1 MSRKKQLPEVEPVK
15 LKPFHGIR
23 PGIYI
28 LIIWALII
36 LLLAFVLFVLPGL
49 VSNTSYVTFNEPV
62 VGSGVYE
69 DGIYLGSATD
79 GVYKT
84 TGGNHKYTFTY
95 EGEEYGEV
103 ESKVKRKVFF
113 TLFSHKPQ
121 LIVPERSY
129 NDEVKEKV
137 VSAFIRDVTSYSAVI
152 SAPDTFHYPPIF
164 SAFAS
169 NSVEM
174 SIKDVRD
181 AWLLALSHISSSSL
195 YEDYEVGKEIL
206 LKSGILFETEESKEL
221 EYYIEALF
229 NGEKVILEK
238 SMENNILLPTKD
250 GDFFHYE
257 PTIVEMGYSTTLTV
271 ESAKEAPVKVEVYDF
286 SIARNLVTE
295 HDWALFVEENPK
307 WSKDNLET
315 LVEEGLVD
323 SNYLKGITLSPY
335 INSIR
340 PIRNIS
346 YYAASAY
353 VEWKSGKDGVIYHIP
368 TEKEWYTASFSTKDK
383 EYVTSLVYVENNP
396 TTPTAMLG
404 LLWEFTSTP
413 FIPLS
418 RITDYDKINNLGNM
432 YGYDDVIVKG
442 GSYVSDPSSI
452 SIDTVG
458 ITSKSTCS
466 EFCGLR
472 LAK

>member
-84 TGGNHKYTFTY
+84 TGGNHKFTFTY

-195 YEDYEVGKEIL
+195 YEDYKVGKEIL

-221 EYYIEALF
+221 EYYIDALF
-229 NGEKVILEK
+229 NGEKVTLEK

-271 ESAKEAPVKVEVYDF
+271 ESAKEAPVKVEVYEF

>member
-195 YEDYEVGKEIL
+195 YEDYKVGKEIL

-229 NGEKVILEK
+229 NGEKVTLEK

-271 ESAKEAPVKVEVYDF
+271 ESAKEAPVKVEVYEF

-418 RITDYDKINNLGNM
+418 RITDYDKIINLGNM

>member
-229 NGEKVILEK
+229 NGEKVTLEK

>member
-195 YEDYEVGKEIL
+195 YEDYKVGKEIL

>member
-23 PGIYI
+23 PGVYI
-28 LIIWALII
+28 IIIWALII

-195 YEDYEVGKEIL
+195 YEDYKVGKEIL

-271 ESAKEAPVKVEVYDF
+271 ESAKEAPVKVEVYEF

>member
-121 LIVPERSY
+121 LIVPERYY

-195 YEDYEVGKEIL
+195 YVDYKVGKEIL

-221 EYYIEALF
+221 EYYIDALF
-229 NGEKVILEK
+229 NGEKVTLEK

>member
-195 YEDYEVGKEIL
+195 YEDYKVGKEIL

-229 NGEKVILEK
+229 NGEKVTLEK

-418 RITDYDKINNLGNM
+418 RITDYDKIINLGNM

>member
-195 YEDYEVGKEIL
+195 YEDYKVGKEIL

-221 EYYIEALF
+221 EYYIDALF
-229 NGEKVILEK
+229 NGEKVTLEK

>member
-418 RITDYDKINNLGNM
+418 RITDYDKIINLGNM

>member
-23 PGIYI
+23 PGVYI
-28 LIIWALII
+28 IIIWALII

>member
-49 VSNTSYVTFNEPV
+49 VSNTSYVTFDEPV

-152 SAPDTFHYPPIF
+152 SAPDTFHYPPLF

-229 NGEKVILEK
+229 NGEKVTLEK

>member
-15 LKPFHGIR
+15 LKPFHSIR
-23 PGIYI
+23 PGVYI
-28 LIIWALII
+28 LIIWAIII

-84 TGGNHKYTFTY
+84 TGGDHKYSFTY
-95 EGEEYGEV
+95 EGEEYGV
-103 ESKVKRKVFF
+103 VDTKAKRRVFF

-129 NDEVKEKV
+129 SDEIKEKV
-137 VSAFIRDVTSYSAVI
+137 ESAFIRDVTSYSAVI
-152 SAPDTFHYPPIF
+152 SAPETFHYPPLF

-169 NSVEM
+169 NSIEM
-174 SIKDVRD
+174 GIKDVRD
-181 AWLLALSHISSSSL
+181 TWLLALSHISSSTL
-195 YEDYEVGKEIL
+195 YEDYKVGKDIL
-206 LKSGILFETEESKEL
+206 LNSDILFETEESKEL
-221 EYYIEALF
+221 DYFIDALF
-229 NGEKVILEK
+229 NGEKITLK
-238 SMENNILLPTKD
+238 NSMDNIIELPIKD
-250 GDFFHYE
+250 GDFFYYE
-257 PTIVEMGYSTTLTV
+257 PTTVEMGYNTTLSV
-271 ESAKEAPVKVEVYDF
+271 ESAKEAPVKVEVNDF

-295 HDWALFVEENPK
+295 HDWALFVNENSM
-307 WSKDNLET
+307 WSKDNLDA

-323 SNYLKGITLSPY
+323 ANYLKGITLSPY

-353 VEWKSGKDGVIYHIP
+353 VEWKSRKDGVVYHIP
-368 TEKEWYTASFSTKDK
+368 TEKEWYTASLSTKDK
-383 EYVTSLVYVENNP
+383 EYITSLVYVENNP

-404 LLWEFTSTP
+404 QLWEFTSTP

-418 RITDYDKINNLGNM
+418 RLSVYDKIIDLGNIF
-432 YGYDDVIVKG
+432 GYDDVIVKG
-442 GSYVSDPSSI
+442 GSYVSDSSSI

>member
-195 YEDYEVGKEIL
+195 YEDYKVGKEIL

-221 EYYIEALF
+221 EYYIDALF
-229 NGEKVILEK
+229 NGEKVTLEK

-271 ESAKEAPVKVEVYDF
+271 ESAKEAPVKVEVYEF

>member
-23 PGIYI
+23 PGVYI
-28 LIIWALII
+28 IIIWALII

-195 YEDYEVGKEIL
+195 YEDYKVGKEIL

-271 ESAKEAPVKVEVYDF
+271 ESAKEAPVKVEVYEF

-418 RITDYDKINNLGNM
+418 RITDYDKIINLGNM

>member
-23 PGIYI
+23 PGVYI
-28 LIIWALII
+28 IIIWALII

-137 VSAFIRDVTSYSAVI
+137 VSAFIRDVTSYSTVI

-206 LKSGILFETEESKEL
+206 LKSGILFETEESKKL

-229 NGEKVILEK
+229 NGEKVTLEK

-271 ESAKEAPVKVEVYDF
+271 ESAKEAPVKVEVYEF

-404 LLWEFTSTP
+404 QLWEFTSTP

-418 RITDYDKINNLGNM
+418 RLSVYDKIIDLGNIF
-432 YGYDDVIVKG
+432 GYDDVIVKG
-442 GSYVSDPSSI
+442 GSYVSDSSSI

-458 ITSKSTCS
+458 ITSKSACS

>member
-49 VSNTSYVTFNEPV
+49 VSNTSYVTFYEPV

-195 YEDYEVGKEIL
+195 YEDYKVGREIL

-286 SIARNLVTE
+286 SIARNLVNE

-418 RITDYDKINNLGNM
+418 RITDYDKIINLGNM

>member
-23 PGIYI
+23 PGVYI
-28 LIIWALII
+28 IIIWALII

-195 YEDYEVGKEIL
+195 YEDYKVGKEIL

-229 NGEKVILEK
+229 NGEKVTLEK

-271 ESAKEAPVKVEVYDF
+271 ESAKEAPVKVEVYEF

-295 HDWALFVEENPK
+295 DDWALFVEENPK

-418 RITDYDKINNLGNM
+418 RITDYDKIINLGNM

>member
-49 VSNTSYVTFNEPV
+49 VSNTSYVTFYEPV

-221 EYYIEALF
+221 EYYIDALF
-229 NGEKVILEK
+229 NGEKVTLEK

-271 ESAKEAPVKVEVYDF
+271 ESAKEAPVKVEVYEF

-418 RITDYDKINNLGNM
+418 RITDYDKIINLGNM

>member
-152 SAPDTFHYPPIF
+152 SAPDTFHYPPLF

-195 YEDYEVGKEIL
+195 YEDYKVGKEIL

-229 NGEKVILEK
+229 NGEKVTLEK

>member
-195 YEDYEVGKEIL
+195 YEDYKVGKEIL

-221 EYYIEALF
+221 EYYIDALF
-229 NGEKVILEK
+229 NGEKVTLEK

-271 ESAKEAPVKVEVYDF
+271 ESAKEAPVKVEVYEF

-418 RITDYDKINNLGNM
+418 RITDYDKIINLGNM

>member
-23 PGIYI
+23 PGVYI
-28 LIIWALII
+28 IIIWALII

-195 YEDYEVGKEIL
+195 YEDYKVGKEIL

-221 EYYIEALF
+221 EYYIDALF
-229 NGEKVILEK
+229 NGEKVTLEK

-257 PTIVEMGYSTTLTV
+257 PTIVEMGYSTTFTV
-271 ESAKEAPVKVEVYDF
+271 ESAKEAPVKVEVYEF

-418 RITDYDKINNLGNM
+418 RITDYDKIINLGNM

>member
-23 PGIYI
+23 PGVYI
-28 LIIWALII
+28 IIIWALII

-195 YEDYEVGKEIL
+195 YEDYKVGKEIL
-206 LKSGILFETEESKEL
+206 LKNGILFETEESKEL
-221 EYYIEALF
+221 EYYIDALF
-229 NGEKVILEK
+229 NGEKVTLEK

-271 ESAKEAPVKVEVYDF
+271 ESAKEAPVKVEVYEF

-418 RITDYDKINNLGNM
+418 RITDYDKIINLGNM

>member
-49 VSNTSYVTFNEPV
+49 ISNTSYVTFNEPV

-121 LIVPERSY
+121 LIVPERYY

-195 YEDYEVGKEIL
+195 YVDYKVGKEIL

-221 EYYIEALF
+221 EYYIDALF
-229 NGEKVILEK
+229 NGEKVTLEK

-418 RITDYDKINNLGNM
+418 RITDYDKIINLGNM

>member
-23 PGIYI
+23 PGVYI
-28 LIIWALII
+28 LIIWSLII

-271 ESAKEAPVKVEVYDF
+271 ESAKEAPVKVEVYEF

-418 RITDYDKINNLGNM
+418 RITDYDKIINLGNM

>member
-23 PGIYI
+23 PGVYI
-28 LIIWALII
+28 IIIWALII

-181 AWLLALSHISSSSL
+181 AWLLALSYISSSSL
-195 YEDYEVGKEIL
+195 YEDYKVGKEIL

-271 ESAKEAPVKVEVYDF
+271 ESAKEAPVKVEVYEF

-418 RITDYDKINNLGNM
+418 RITDYDKIINLGNM

>member
-23 PGIYI
+23 PGVYI
-28 LIIWALII
+28 IIIWALII

-164 SAFAS
+164 SSFAS

-353 VEWKSGKDGVIYHIP
+353 VKWKSGKDGVIYHIP

-418 RITDYDKINNLGNM
+418 RITDYDKIINLGNM

>member
-195 YEDYEVGKEIL
+195 YEDYKVGKEIL

-271 ESAKEAPVKVEVYDF
+271 ESAKEAPVKVEVYEF

>member
-195 YEDYEVGKEIL
+195 YEDYKVGKEIL

-418 RITDYDKINNLGNM
+418 RITDYDKIINLGNM

>member
-23 PGIYI
+23 PGVYI
-28 LIIWALII
+28 IIIWALII

-195 YEDYEVGKEIL
+195 YEDYKVGKEIL

-418 RITDYDKINNLGNM
+418 RITDYDKIINLGNM

>member
-15 LKPFHGIR
+15 LNPFHVIR
-23 PGIYI
+23 PGVYI
-28 LIIWALII
+28 IIIWALII

-164 SAFAS
+164 SSFAS

-195 YEDYEVGKEIL
+195 YEDYKVGKEIL

>member
-23 PGIYI
+23 PGVYI

-195 YEDYEVGKEIL
+195 YEDYKVGKEIL

-271 ESAKEAPVKVEVYDF
+271 ESAKEAPVKVEVYEF

>member
-271 ESAKEAPVKVEVYDF
+271 ESAKEAPVKVEVYEF

-418 RITDYDKINNLGNM
+418 RITDYDKIINLGNM

>member
-271 ESAKEAPVKVEVYDF
+271 ESAKEAPVKVEVYEF

-335 INSIR
+335 INTIR

-418 RITDYDKINNLGNM
+418 RITDYDKIINLGNM

>member
-23 PGIYI
+23 PGVYI
-28 LIIWALII
+28 IIIWALII

-271 ESAKEAPVKVEVYDF
+271 ESAKEVPVKVEVYEF

>member
-49 VSNTSYVTFNEPV
+49 VSNTSYVTFDEPV

-257 PTIVEMGYSTTLTV
+257 PTTVEMGYSTTLTV

-418 RITDYDKINNLGNM
+418 RITDYDKIINLGNM